1 MTREQGRLV
10 CTWGGN
16 VRELKRLVCMVVLHT
31 EGNAVTA
38 DFFRGLR
45 QLLVVLHTEGNAVT
59 ADALEFNEMPLAAD
73 ASLAL
78 DDMEEKQII
87 HVLEQAKGNRTLAVE
102 LLGIGRTMLYNKIRL
117 YDIKYKE

>member
-16 VRELKRLVCMVVLHT
+16 VRELKRLVCM
-31 EGNAVTA
+31 
-38 DFFRGLR
+38 
-45 QLLVVLHTEGNAVT
+45 VVLHTEGNAVT

-117 YDIKYKE
+117 YGIKYKE